1 MLPGRISTSWCMR
14 KRFQVRIDK
23 LGFSP
28 EEIRR
33 TKSAH

>member
-1 MLPGRISTSWCMR
+1 MLPGRISVLVYAETI
-14 KRFQVRIDK
+14 QVRIDK

-28 EEIRR
+28 EEIRC